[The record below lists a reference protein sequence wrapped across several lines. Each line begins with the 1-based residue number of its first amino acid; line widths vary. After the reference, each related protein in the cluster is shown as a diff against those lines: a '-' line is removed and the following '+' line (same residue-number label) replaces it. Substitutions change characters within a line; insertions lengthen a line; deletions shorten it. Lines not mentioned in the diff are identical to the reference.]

1 MNKTEKTV
9 VKQFL
14 YPSAIIVS
22 TEPCEVTTILGSCIA
37 VCIIDPVLCIG
48 GINHYMLPLWN
59 GIGLASPKYGNVA
72 IEKLIDKLIMLGSKK
87 DNLTAKVFGGGE
99 VLETNSV
106 QYNIGLRNIEI
117 AREILNEKRIPV
129 ISSSLGG
136 SYGRKIIFKT
146 HTGEV
151 KHFFINKNFQIH

>member
-117 AREILNEKRIPV
+117 VREILNEKRIPV